1 MTLGKFSEPARKAA
15 IASTP
20 TVDLIDGK
28 RLSDLILEQELGV
41 RLSPHVNEAWFD
53 RFD

>member
-15 IASTP
+15 IASSP
-20 TVDLIDGK
+20 TVDLIDGE
-28 RLSDLILEQELGV
+28 RLSNLILQQEVGV
-41 RLSPHVNEAWFD
+41 RLSPQVNEAWFD